1 MSRARQ
7 GNFDGV
13 GREIDRCL
21 AELHRLQRLGH
32 AKIPVATAAG
42 ASAIVAGLGNGVV
55 LLGRRWCEQEWIT
68 LIAVPVIG
76 VAGMSLLH
84 LRGWSWRD
92 LGFRPLVV
100 QSPARLASASVLA
113 AICLAAA
120 SGVVAFLSRELT
132 ALEVV
137 RTLVGTA
144 VGEEIVHRS
153 VVLAAWVDTR
163 LRAGWV
169 VAANMITFALWHV
182 AGANGGGRFSWME
195 VIGPG
200 LLSLPLLWARLRFHS
215 VFAPAAFHGGAN
227 LTGSLLAPG
236 SAELTFGN
244 CGSRP

>member
-1 MSRARQ
+1 MSRARR
-7 GNFDGV
+7 GNFGGV

-55 LLGRRWCEQEWIT
+55 LLGRRWCEEEWIT

-76 VAGMSLLH
+76 VAGMSLLRR
-84 LRGWSWRD
+84 RGWSWRD

-100 QSPARLASASVLA
+100 QSSARLASALVLA
-113 AICLAAA
+113 ATCLAAV

-169 VAANMITFALWHV
+169 VAANMITFAVWHV
-182 AGANGGGRFSWME
+182 AGANAGRFSWIE

-200 LLSLPLLWARLRFHS
+200 LLALPLLWARLRFHS
-215 VFAPAAFHGGAN
+215 VLAPAAFHGAAN
-227 LTGSLLAPG
+227 LTGSLLATG
-236 SAELTFGN
+236 SAELRFGH
-244 CGSRP
+244 CVTGR